1 VNATSFSARGDN
13 GQTPLDGA
21 GVPVFQVA
29 LSTATRRAWD
39 GAASG
44 LSPSD
49 LAMHVVLP
57 EVDGRL
63 FAGVASF
70 KEPGSPDGALQFAR
84 YAHRAEAGRVAAIA
98 DRVAGW
104 VRLGATAAADKRVAL
119 VLSTYPGK
127 AHQMA
132 HAVGLDALASAEAM
146 LADLVDAG
154 YRAAPGGPLR

>member
-1 VNATSFSARGDN
+1 
-13 GQTPLDGA
+13 
-21 GVPVFQVA
+21 
-29 LSTATRRAWD
+29 
-39 GAASG
+39 
-44 LSPSD
+44 
-49 LAMHVVLP
+49 MHVVLP

-70 KEPGSPDGALQFAR
+70 KEPGTRDGALQFAR
-84 YAHRAEAGRVAAIA
+84 YAHRADAARIAAIA

-104 VRLGATAAADKRVAL
+104 LRLGALPPAEKRVAL

-146 LADLVDAG
+146 LEDLARRRDS
-154 YRAAPGGPLR
+154 R